1 MGLKMPNVFVSFTEK
16 GITAIERSQRGVIAM
31 IFLVNNPSDDVATI
45 YTVDD
50 IPENWSDYKKEQV
63 KLALKGYQTTPRK
76 IMVYDG
82 KGELLWEK

>member
-1 MGLKMPNVFVSFTEK
+1 MPNVFVSFTEK

-50 IPENWSDYKKEQV
+50 IPEDWSDYKTDK
-63 KLALKGYQTTPRK
+63 YFCYP
-76 IMVYDG
+76 
-82 KGELLWEK
+82 